1 MTTETAMNWK
11 ASAGLAHTAARR
23 AQLLRDADEIAAD
36 LRELTFAAQAAA
48 AADDASPQVMR
59 AITRELRR
67 CNKAIGQIL
76 DELEAM
82 PEANSFG
89 LDAARAYRRAIDPD
103 EP

>member
-1 MTTETAMNWK
+1 MMTDTMNWK
-11 ASAGLAHTAARR
+11 TAEGLAHTADRR
-23 AQLLRDADEIAAD
+23 VRLLRDADALAAD
-36 LRELTFAAQAAA
+36 LRELSFAAKEAAA
-48 AADDASPQVMR
+48 AKVASPQVMR

-67 CNKAIGQIL
+67 CNKAIDLIL
-76 DELEAM
+76 IELEAM